1 MVLFFDLASE
11 AVFALDVHK
20 EVKRV
25 ARIRR
30 PIKAGS
36 SLMSRSSRFRIP
48 LRRFCLPGVGP
59 PRAPK
64 SPDPLTLDGVE
75 RPLEP
80 GVTDGDLRDRLLWIT
95 GEVLVVTGMGTG

>member
-1 MVLFFDLASE
+1 M
-11 AVFALDVHK
+11 K
-20 EVKRV
+20 
-25 ARIRR
+25 
-30 PIKAGS
+30 
-36 SLMSRSSRFRIP
+36 
-48 LRRFCLPGVGP
+48 VGQ
-59 PRAPK
+59 